1 MKALKLIVLT
11 SLATCL
17 LFSGPGLAQETA
29 DEDQLHGIMRYYT
42 FAGRAEAGGDNE
54 GARDHLVEG
63 VAAIPSS
70 PHLHVGLA
78 RVSLA
83 LGDTAGCL
91 AALEKLADLG
101 GVLALDEYAPL
112 AELATLPTFTAVGA
126 RLAPITPPP
135 AKITASLNDPD
146 LWTEGI
152 AWDAA
157 TGDLLA
163 GSVKL
168 RKLARVRQGVVTDL
182 GTSATDGLLEI
193 IGLDIDV
200 KRRHVWAASGL
211 DLVEEGAKHDFGE
224 APRDNAIVVYSLET
238 GKQLA
243 QHLRPAS
250 ADETIHMWND
260 VSVAPD
266 GTAYFTDMN
275 TSTLWRI
282 KPGGSPE
289 VFRELEQLNYI
300 NGLAV
305 GQDGRLLYTVGLE
318 GVAVIDLPEGKER
331 LLDHPDD
338 LCIGLGDGM
347 AVRGQH
353 MFIVQ
358 NSPML
363 GLRILHLKLSTDGYG
378 VEVSEIL
385 TCGLPDG
392 LMPYTCALGDGVL
405 YVNGTAPFGE
415 FDNDET
421 PATPVI
427 VELEYGLP

>member
-1 MKALKLIVLT
+1 MRTIFLMIVVGLT
-11 SLATCL
+11 ASL
-17 LFSGPGLAQETA
+17 LFCQPGLAQETA
-29 DEDQLHGIMRYYT
+29 ADDQLHGLMRYYT
-42 FAGRAEAGGDNE
+42 LAGRAETDGDIE
-54 GARDHLVEG
+54 GARHHLVAG
-63 VAAIPSS
+63 LALIPSS
-70 PHLHVGLA
+70 PHLQVGLA

-91 AALEKLADLG
+91 AALESLADLG
-101 GVLALDEYAPL
+101 GVLALGEYAPL
-112 AELATLPTFTAVGA
+112 AGIATLPAFGSVGT
-126 RLAPITPPP
+126 RLAPATPSP
-135 AKITASLNDPD
+135 ARITASLKDPD

-152 AWDAA
+152 AWDRE

-182 GTSATDGLLEI
+182 GTSAGDSLLEI

-211 DLVEEGAKHDFGE
+211 DLVPEGAKHDFGE
-224 APRDNAIVVYSLET
+224 APRDNAIVVYSLQT
-238 GKQLA
+238 GKLLA
-243 QHLRPAS
+243 RHLRPAS
-250 ADETIHMWND
+250 ADDTIHMWND

-289 VFRELEQLNYI
+289 VYRELEQLNYI

-305 GQDGRLLYTVGLE
+305 GQDGRQLYTVGLE
-318 GVAVIDLPEGKER
+318 GVAVIDLPEGQER
-331 LLDHPDD
+331 LLAHPDT
-338 LCIGLGDGM
+338 LCVGLGDGM

-358 NSPML
+358 NSGLL
-363 GLRILHLKLSTDGYG
+363 GMRILHLKLTPDGYG
-378 VEVSEIL
+378 VEAWEVL
-385 TCGLPDG
+385 TCGLPEG
-392 LMPYTCALGDGVL
+392 LMAYTCALGDGVL
-405 YVNGTAPFGE
+405 YVNGTAPFAE
-415 FDNDET
+415 FDSDE
-421 PATPVI
+421 AVAVPVI

>member
-1 MKALKLIVLT
+1 MRTFFLIVAICLAT
-11 SLATCL
+11 SLQFGELAW
-17 LFSGPGLAQETA
+17 AQEEA
-29 DEDQLHGIMRYYT
+29 NNDELRGLMRFYT
-42 FAGRAEAGGDNE
+42 FAGEAEAGGDVE
-54 GARDHLVEG
+54 GARRHLVAGLEQ
-63 VAAIPSS
+63 IPSS
-70 PHLHVGLA
+70 PHLHIGLA

-91 AALEKLADLG
+91 SALANLADIG
-101 GVLALDEYAPL
+101 GVIALAEYEPL
-112 AELATLPTFTAVGA
+112 AEIATLPAFSSVTA
-126 RLAPITPPP
+126 RLAPATISPARITV
-135 AKITASLNDPD
+135 SLEDPD

-182 GTSATDGLLEI
+182 GTSASDNLLEI

-200 KRRHVWAASGL
+200 NRRQVWAASGL
-211 DLVEEGAKHDFGE
+211 DLVPEGAKHDFGE
-224 APRDNAIVVYSLET
+224 APRDNAIVVYCLET
-238 GKQLA
+238 GEQLA
-243 QHLRPAS
+243 YHLRPAS
-250 ADETIHMWND
+250 ADDTIHMWND

-282 KPGGSPE
+282 KPGGGPE
-289 VFRELEQLNYI
+289 VFRELEQLNHI

-305 GQDGRLLYTVGLE
+305 GQEGRQLYTVGLE

-331 LLDHPDD
+331 LLAHPNN
-338 LCIGLGDGM
+338 LCTGLGDGM

-358 NSPML
+358 NSGLL
-363 GLRILHLKLSTDGYG
+363 GMRILHLKLTTDGYG
-378 VEVSEIL
+378 VEASEVL

-392 LMPYTCALGDGVL
+392 LMAYTCALGDGVL
-405 YVNGTAPFGE
+405 YVNGTASFGE
-415 FDNDET
+415 FDSDET

-427 VELEYGLP
+427 VELEYGLQ

>member
-1 MKALKLIVLT
+1 MRAVFLIVVVGIAT
-11 SLATCL
+11 SP
-17 LFSGPGLAQETA
+17 LFYEPGLAQA
-29 DEDQLHGIMRYYT
+29 AVDDDQLQGLMRYYT
-42 FAGRAEAGGDNE
+42 LAGRAEADGDNE
-54 GARDHLVEG
+54 GAKQHLVAG
-63 VAAIPSS
+63 LTVIPSS
-70 PHLHVGLA
+70 PHLQVGLA

-83 LGDTAGCL
+83 LGDTVGCL
-91 AALEKLADLG
+91 AALENLADLG
-101 GVLALDEYAPL
+101 GVLALSEYAPL
-112 AELATLPTFTAVGA
+112 AELATSPAFAAVGT
-126 RLAPITPPP
+126 RLAPTTASP
-135 AKITASLNDPD
+135 AKITTSLKDPD

-182 GTSATDGLLEI
+182 GTSANDSLLEI

-224 APRDNAIVVYSLET
+224 APRDNAIVVYSLES
-238 GKQLA
+238 GEKLA
-243 QHLRPAS
+243 QHLRPAA
-250 ADETIHMWND
+250 ADDTIHMWND
-260 VSVAPD
+260 VSIAPD

-282 KPGGSPE
+282 KPGDSPE
-289 VFRELEQLNYI
+289 VFRKLEHLNYI

-305 GQDGRLLYTVGLE
+305 GQDGRQLYTVGLE
-318 GVAVIDLPEGKER
+318 GVVVIDLPAGKER
-331 LLDHPDD
+331 LLTHPDN

-358 NSPML
+358 NSALL
-363 GLRILHLKLSTDGYG
+363 GMRILHLKLTTDGYG
-378 VEVSEIL
+378 VEASEVL
-385 TCGLPDG
+385 ACGLPEG
-392 LMPYTCALGDGVL
+392 LMAYTCALGDGVL
-405 YVNGTAPFGE
+405 YVNGTAPFSE
-415 FDNDET
+415 FDNEEA
-421 PATPVI
+421 PAVPVI
-427 VELEYGLP
+427 VELKYGLR